1 MLLMDEYTLYIQL
14 VYMLH
19 YLQLRRKPIQPIQS
33 NEHTVS
39 SVIGQLQQGH
49 RLLVH
54 PLAIESQVS
63 LFLAIPSETIIIDGN
78 CLSVLGPEM
87 FAYLSSTL
95 TASMHWSPVDTT
107 EHFFCT
113 FVCCG
118 CALPNIDCAPL
129 VSIYSPPARMAAE
142 ATPVTIL
149 FILLLLLLF
158 AIVWWVMKSQER
170 PFEGR
175 KHLKR

>member
-1 MLLMDEYTLYIQL
+1 MLLMHEYTLYILL

-63 LFLAIPSETIIIDGN
+63 LFLAVPSETIIIDGN
-78 CLSVLGPEM
+78 YLSVLGPEM
-87 FAYLSSTL
+87 FAYFSSTL
-95 TASMHWSPVDTT
+95 TASKHWKPVDTTLT

-129 VSIYSPPARMAAE
+129 ISIYSTPAE